1 MLPGNVCIS
10 TLWLAGAGGEG
21 HGGQGEGKGHGGG
34 GGGGDG
40 VLGPVNET
48 FDLSTI
54 SSSGD
59 LNEKMVKG
67 PVQPKSKEE
76 ITPFFHE
83 LSVCCRPV

>member
-21 HGGQGEGKGHGGG
+21 KGHGDGDGGDGGDGG
-34 GGGGDG
+34 GG

-48 FDLSTI
+48 FDLPTI

-67 PVQPKSKEE
+67 PVQPKSKEV

>member
-1 MLPGNVCIS
+1 MLPVTMLPGNVCIS

-21 HGGQGEGKGHGGG
+21 KGHGDGGDGG
-34 GGGGDG
+34 GG

-83 LSVCCRPV
+83 ISVCCRPV